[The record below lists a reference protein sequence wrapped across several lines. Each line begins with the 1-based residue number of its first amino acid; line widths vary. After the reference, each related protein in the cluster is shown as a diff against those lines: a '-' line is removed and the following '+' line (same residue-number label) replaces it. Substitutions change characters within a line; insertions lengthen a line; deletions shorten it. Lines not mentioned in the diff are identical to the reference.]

1 MMRTMSYEYSRA
13 SLRPLMDMYWSSKG
27 WRRPAVPP
35 NSEERAKAEAD
46 GIMFANDDV
55 SDHDQWV
62 ARARAA
68 ASRLEQF
75 TVIEAFLASLTS
87 RRLDLRSALCSY
99 VVARIMPEHR
109 FKVLAG
115 ANACSVCGQYS
126 RIGTDLNV
134 LNFERFKWGG
144 VRKLHVEYVAFD
156 LEQFEKAPK
165 LTATKDDQR
174 LWRDIIRTID
184 DSDGSTT
191 ATRLATMLRPLPGS
205 RDERANLVGTL
216 GICSVLET
224 EHHHGF
230 LDDWVDASDRELPNR
245 HFIDDPYPVCWW
257 TGRDGINH
265 DALKELSLNVP

>member
-1 MMRTMSYEYSRA
+1 MTYEYSTA

-27 WRRPAVPP
+27 WRLPALPP
-35 NSEERAKAEAD
+35 TSEARAKAEAD
-46 GIMFANDDV
+46 GIMFANDDG

-68 ASRLEQF
+68 AARLDQF
-75 TVIEAFLASLTS
+75 TVVEAFLASLTS

-99 VVARIMPEHR
+99 VAARVMPEHS
-109 FKVLAG
+109 FLARPG
-115 ANACSVCGQYS
+115 TGSCSVCGQYS
-126 RIGTDLNV
+126 GIGTDLNV

-144 VRKLHVEYVAFD
+144 VRKLQVEYMAFD
-156 LEQFEKAPK
+156 LEQFENAPK

-174 LWRDIIRTID
+174 LWHDLIRSID
-184 DSDGSTT
+184 DSDRSTT
-191 ATRLATMLRPLPGS
+191 AARLASVLRPLPGN
-205 RDERANLVGTL
+205 RAERAQLVGTL

-224 EHHHGF
+224 DHHHGF
-230 LDDWVDASDRELPNR
+230 LDDWIDASHRELPNR

-257 TGRDGINH
+257 TGRDGVNQ